1 MYRKAIIFGIKGTK
15 LTRQEK
21 SFIKKEKPWG
31 IILFSRNIRDLYQLR
46 FLIDDIKKSIKDKNF
61 PILIDEEGG
70 KVSRFNKIFNLSAFS
85 QSFFTKIYKKDKN
98 FHNFYKF
105 YIDTICNIFNFV
117 GININTVPVLD
128 VMRLKSHSIIG
139 SRSFSSDADLVS
151 KIGKICID
159 LHKVNKIFTI
169 VKHIPGH
176 GLSRDDSHK
185 KLPIVSASKSELIK
199 KDFKPFKDSNSL
211 FAMTAHVV
219 FSKYDPFFCA
229 THSKKIIKDVIRKH
243 IGFKGILISDDISM
257 KALKLGI
264 KKNATMALEAGCN
277 LVLHCNGRINEMKEL
292 ARVIPR
298 IDAFT
303 QKKTSD
309 FYKFLR

>member
-1 MYRKAIIFGIKGTK
+1 
-15 LTRQEK
+15 
-21 SFIKKEKPWG
+21 
-31 IILFSRNIRDLYQLR
+31 
-46 FLIDDIKKSIKDKNF
+46 
-61 PILIDEEGG
+61 
-70 KVSRFNKIFNLSAFS
+70 
-85 QSFFTKIYKKDKN
+85 
-98 FHNFYKF
+98 
-105 YIDTICNIFNFV
+105 
-117 GININTVPVLD
+117 
-128 VMRLKSHSIIG
+128 
-139 SRSFSSDADLVS
+139 
-151 KIGKICID
+151 
-159 LHKVNKIFTI
+159 
-169 VKHIPGH
+169 
-176 GLSRDDSHK
+176 
-185 KLPIVSASKSELIK
+185 
-199 KDFKPFKDSNSL
+199 
-211 FAMTAHVV
+211 MTAHVV